1 MIALTE
7 IPSWA
12 LIGELVDLE
21 PLGHKQC
28 IATALTL
35 WGRVSSPW
43 GAGDSS
49 LFLWPCFPGGEEAV
63 KFVKC

>member
-43 GAGDSS
+43 GAGDSFCFS
-49 LFLWPCFPGGEEAV
+49 GRVFLGV
-63 KFVKC
+63 RRL